1 MDYVGGDYI
10 SKNINLLDTEG
21 TLVNIG
27 FLKGSTT
34 EINFMK
40 IMLKR
45 LQITGSTLRIR
56 NNKFKGQIL
65 SELKKF
71 VFPLLTERK
80 IKCFVDSVFKFEDVV
95 KAHQRI
101 DEGKH
106 IGKIILNP

>member
-1 MDYVGGDYI
+1 MSVENI
-10 SKNINLLDTEG
+10 FLKNINLLDTEG

-27 FLKGSTT
+27 FLKGSTAQ
-34 EINFMK
+34 INLMK

-71 VFPLLTERK
+71 VFPLINRK
-80 IKCFVDSVFKFEDVV
+80 KDQVFCRFCF
-95 KAHQRI
+95 
-101 DEGKH
+101 
-106 IGKIILNP
+106 